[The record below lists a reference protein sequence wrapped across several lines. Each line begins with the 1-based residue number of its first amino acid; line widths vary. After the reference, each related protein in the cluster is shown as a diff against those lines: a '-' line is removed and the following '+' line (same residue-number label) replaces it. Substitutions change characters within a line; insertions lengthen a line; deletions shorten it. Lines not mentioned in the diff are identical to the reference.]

1 MLEELFPESGMI
13 LNYGS
18 PWELVVAVQLS
29 AQCTDVMVNR
39 VTDKLFK
46 KYLTLEEYVN
56 ADPREFEKDI
66 FKSGYYRSKTKNIL
80 QAARM
85 VQEVFGGVVPNTM
98 EEILKLPGVARKTA
112 NVVLGNAYGVFDGI
126 AVDTHVRRF
135 AISFDLSDSTDPKKI
150 EQDLMKIIPQKDWF
164 RFTYLVIEYG
174 RQIAPSQGRRVED
187 PLLSVYPTAETRWQ
201 HFKKVGRL

>member
-1 MLEELFPESGMI
+1 MI
-13 LNYGS
+13 LKYSS

-39 VTDKLFK
+39 VTEELFK
-46 KYLTLEEYVN
+46 KYPTLEDYVN

-66 FKSGYYRSKTKNIL
+66 FRSGYYRSKTKNIL
-80 QAARM
+80 AAARM
-85 VQEVFGGVVPNTM
+85 VKDAFHGKVPDSM

-112 NVVLGNAYGVFDGI
+112 NVVLGNAYEVFDGI

-135 AISFDLSDSTDPKKI
+135 AISFDLTDHYDPKKI
-150 EQDLMKIIPQKDWF
+150 EQDLMLTIPPKDWF

-174 RQIAPSQGRRVED
+174 RQIAPSQGRRVDD
-187 PLLSVYPTAETRWQ
+187 PLLSVYPTAEARWQ
-201 HFKKVGRL
+201 RFKKIGHL